1 MKNKLGIR
9 NIVYFLVTVS
19 LTIMLDQLSKSL
31 VVHYVKQGDPLTVIP
46 GFFKITYST
55 NTGAAFGI
63 FSGSSNLIFFI
74 AICVLVLLF
83 VLFFK
88 VWSRERRLFSISAGL
103 MIGGAI
109 GNQIDRLAR
118 GKVIDFLDFRWWAIF
133 NVADIAIVV
142 GVLLFITV
150 AIIDFRETGRIP
162 GGKENA
168 S

>member
-9 NIVYFLVTVS
+9 NSAYFLVTA
-19 LTIMLDQLSKSL
+19 SL
-31 VVHYVKQGDPLTVIP
+31 VVIIDQTSKFLVSNHVRQGEPLTVIP
-46 GFFKITYST
+46 GFFKINYST

-63 FSGSSNLIFFI
+63 FSGKSNLIFFV
-74 AICVLVLLF
+74 AICILVLLF

-133 NVADIAIVV
+133 NIADIAIVV

-150 AIIDFRETGRIP
+150 AIIDFKETGRIP

>member
-1 MKNKLGIR
+1 MKNRLGIR
-9 NIVYFLVTVS
+9 NTIYFVLTASITILIDQVTK
-19 LTIMLDQLSKSL
+19 LL
-31 VVHYVKQGDPLTVIP
+31 VVKYVEQGDPLTVIP
-46 GFFKITYST
+46 GFFKITHST
-55 NTGAAFGI
+55 NTGAAFGL
-63 FSGSSNLIFFI
+63 FRGSSNIIFFV
-74 AICVLVLLF
+74 AICVLALLF

-118 GKVIDFLDFRWWAIF
+118 GRVIDFLDFKWWAIF
-133 NVADIAIVV
+133 NVADIAILV

-150 AIIDFRETGRIP
+150 AIIDFKETGRIP